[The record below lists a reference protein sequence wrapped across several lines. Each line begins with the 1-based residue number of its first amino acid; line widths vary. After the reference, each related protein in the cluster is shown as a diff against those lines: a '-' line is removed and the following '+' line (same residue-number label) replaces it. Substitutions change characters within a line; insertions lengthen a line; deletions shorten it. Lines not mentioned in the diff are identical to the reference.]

1 MPKLVLR
8 TCLSMLMLVY
18 ELEFRSSTASYIEIG
33 AIVINDPP
41 PTPIESVF
49 RPVRLI
55 PTSPEATDA
64 GLLSY

>member
-1 MPKLVLR
+1 
-8 TCLSMLMLVY
+8 MLVY